1 VASVS
6 ATADT
11 APFSTASTVER
22 TSGVTRWVS
31 VAAMTNAYQLVVIA
45 MFSLVFLIF
54 TEYDLDMDTITPNW
68 MTPKQVAGVLQLSL
82 STISR
87 MCASGQLEAVRP
99 LGEGRGKPVRITAES
114 VQKAM
119 TPVITKA
126 TKSNPEG
133 ETA

>member
-1 VASVS
+1 M
-6 ATADT
+6 
-11 APFSTASTVER
+11 
-22 TSGVTRWVS
+22 VS
-31 VAAMTNAYQLVVIA
+31 V
-45 MFSLVFLIF
+45 VFPIIRG
-54 TEYDLDMDTITPNW
+54 YDLGMDTIAPNL

-119 TPVITKA
+119 TPVIAKA
-126 TKSNPEG
+126 ETTRPEG